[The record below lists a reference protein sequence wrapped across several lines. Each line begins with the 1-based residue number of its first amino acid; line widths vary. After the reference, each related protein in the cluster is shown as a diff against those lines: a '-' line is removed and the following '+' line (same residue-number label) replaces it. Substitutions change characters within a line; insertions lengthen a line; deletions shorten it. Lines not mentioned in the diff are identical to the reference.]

1 MDSVQFLG
9 CCILNQKGPSNLISL
24 YLELNLIFQTS
35 SKKPNENGH
44 EKHSNSSGNT
54 SNGRDDKVTNA
65 ATKVLETS
73 TATTS
78 AVVPSSSSSSVS
90 DLKSV
95 SVTMT
100 STPVPNAGSNSSGGN
115 GNNSSSATDLSTKSS
130 KNSSAYDFNAS
141 DSFGPSEKTIPPMRK
156 DSPAKV
162 RYFDTFLEEI

>member
-9 CCILNQKGPSNLISL
+9 RCILSQKGPSNLISL

-44 EKHSNSSGNT
+44 EKHPNSSGNT
-54 SNGRDDKVTNA
+54 SNGGDKVTNA

-78 AVVPSSSSSSVS
+78 AVVPSSSSSVS

-100 STPVPNAGSNSSGGN
+100 STPVPNAGSNSSGSGSGN
-115 GNNSSSATDLSTKSS
+115 GNNSAATDLSTKSS

>member
-1 MDSVQFLG
+1 MEHFGFEYSCG
-9 CCILNQKGPSNLISL
+9 KETKKLNLNLI
-24 YLELNLIFQTS
+24 LIFQTS

-54 SNGRDDKVTNA
+54 SNGGDNKVTNA

-78 AVVPSSSSSSVS
+78 KVVTPSSSSSSSVS

-100 STPVPNAGSNSSGGN
+100 STPVPNAGSNPSGN
-115 GNNSSSATDLSTKSS
+115 GNSSSATDLSTKSS

>member
-1 MDSVQFLG
+1 MDSLQFLG
-9 CCILNQKGPSNLISL
+9 RCILSQKGQLNLNLI
-24 YLELNLIFQTS
+24 LIFQTS

-44 EKHSNSSGNT
+44 EKHPNSSGNT
-54 SNGRDDKVTNA
+54 SNGGDKVTNA

-78 AVVPSSSSSSVS
+78 AVVPSSSSSVS

-115 GNNSSSATDLSTKSS
+115 GNNSAATDLSTKSS

-162 RYFDTFLEEI
+162 RYLHIFGGNLKHI